1 MAPQEAQQAAPR
13 AVEVEFHRVGIAVVK
28 VRGEH
33 DLSSKQALTE
43 ALSDAS
49 DQLNVLVD
57 LSECTFMDSSVIAAF
72 YVARKSL
79 GARGGRLELV
89 IPPEAITVQR
99 VATITRLAKLVPIHE
114 THRAGIASFRPG
126 QHSIQVRDLRLRFG
140 DPEAYAAQCSCG
152 WLGETR
158 AAERPARRDGTQHVD
173 RERLAP
179 TPQRQTEIQSIS

>member
-1 MAPQEAQQAAPR
+1 MAGQPKQSAALP
-13 AVEVEFHRVGIAVVK
+13 AVELEFPRPGVACVRL
-28 VRGEH
+28 RGEH

-72 YVARKSL
+72 YVAHKSL

-99 VATITRLAKLVPIHE
+99 VATITRLAELVPIHE
-114 THRAGIASFRPG
+114 THGAGIASFRPG
-126 QHSIQVRDLRLRFG
+126 EHSIQVRDLRLRFG
-140 DPEAYAAQCSCG
+140 DPDAYAAQCSCG

-158 AAERPARRDGTQHVD
+158 ATERPARRDGTQHVD
-173 RERLAP
+173 WERLAP

>member
-1 MAPQEAQQAAPR
+1 MAQHQANQTAPR
-13 AVEVEFHRVGIAVVK
+13 AVEVEFHRVGVAVVRL
-28 VRGEH
+28 RGEH
-33 DLSSKQALTE
+33 DLSSKQALSE
-43 ALSDAS
+43 GLSDAS
-49 DQLNVLVD
+49 DQLNVIVD
-57 LSECTFMDSSVIAAF
+57 LSECTFMDSSVIATF

-99 VATITRLAKLVPIHE
+99 VATITRLAKLLPIHE
-114 THRAGIASFRPG
+114 THGAGIASFQPG
-126 QHSIQVRDLRLRFG
+126 EHSIQVRDLRLRFG

-158 AAERPARRDGTQHVD
+158 ATERPARRDGTRHFE
-173 RERLAP
+173 RERIAP